1 MSYYAGIDLGGTK
14 SAACIAKVQDGK
26 INILKRSEF
35 PTIADSPRSTL
46 LKLTS
51 KLRCLLSD
59 CCIADGSLKSIGI
72 SCGGPLD
79 SAKGIILS
87 PPNLPAWDHIHVC
100 KWFSEQ
106 FSVPAYLENDA
117 NACALAEWRF
127 GSGIGTDNMVF
138 LTFGTGFGAGLILNG
153 RLYRGSSGL
162 AGEIGHIRAEH
173 EGPAGYGKEGS
184 YEGFCSGGGMV
195 RFVGHVIEKQ
205 LFPESP
211 SPLLSSCK
219 TISAKE
225 ICRLADKGDPFS
237 LHIIEICA
245 IELGRCLSMLIDLLN
260 PDAIVIGSIYQRNV
274 DLFLPT
280 LKRIITLEALP
291 HAAENCRILPSALG
305 DAIGDYAAVSVGY
318 MGLKNEL

>member
-1 MSYYAGIDLGGTK
+1 MSYHAGIDLGGTK
-14 SAACIAKVQDGK
+14 SAACLAEILDGK
-26 INILKRSEF
+26 INILKKSEF
-35 PTIADSPRSTL
+35 PTIADNPRSTL

-51 KLRCLLSD
+51 QLRRLISD
-59 CCIADGSLKSIGI
+59 CCIADDSLESIGI

-79 SAKGIILS
+79 SAKGLILS

-106 FSVPAYLENDA
+106 FGIPAYLENDA

-138 LTFGTGFGAGLILNG
+138 LTFGTGFGAGLILNS

-173 EGPAGYGKEGS
+173 NGPAGYGKEGS
-184 YEGFCSGGGMV
+184 YEGFCSGGGIA
-195 RFVGHVIEKQ
+195 RFAGHVIEKQ

-211 SPLLSSCK
+211 SLLLSSCK
-219 TISAKE
+219 TISAKD
-225 ICRLADKGDPFS
+225 ICRLANEGDPFS

-245 IELGRCLSMLIDLLN
+245 MELGRCLSMLIDLLN

-274 DLFLPT
+274 NLFLPT
-280 LKRIITLEALP
+280 VERIIALEALP
-291 HAAENCRILPSALG
+291 DAAENCHILPSALG

-318 MGLKNEL
+318 MGLMDEL